1 MSYVIE
7 DGIPVPPTRMTGAP
21 RRSRSPLS
29 EAMEKLEPEQSFL
42 VDSHSEYKLSQQ
54 VMTRLRPRIF
64 ATRKGRDG
72 WRIWRTE

>member
-29 EAMEKLEPEQSFL
+29 VVLEKLMPAQSVL
-42 VDSHSEYKLSQQ
+42 LDSHAEYKLCQQ